1 MDWTTLYADRMA
13 RIGDSAIIA
22 LLKLAER
29 PDVISF
35 AGGLPDPKSFPISR
49 MKEVVDWVL
58 DHEGAAA
65 LQYGPTAGYSKLRE
79 WIADRMGRLEQTPVT
94 ADGVIV
100 TSSGVEALDLIAK
113 VLLNP
118 GDTVIVEAPTY
129 LAALHVFRS
138 YQAELVD
145 VPIDAD
151 GMIIDALEE
160 RLADLTRRGIRPKLL
175 YAIPTFQNPAGV
187 TLAADRRRRLVEVA
201 DRYGVPVIED
211 PAYVELRYEGDR
223 LPALVSLNP
232 EGVLFANTFSKIF
245 GPGVR
250 LGWITAPPG
259 VIAQLCQA
267 KQGTDQCSST
277 LGQRVVYEY
286 GRRGLIEQQVS
297 ASLPLYREKRDLTL
311 DAMTR
316 YFPSGVTWTRPA
328 GGFYSWVTLPDEVDT
343 GPMLERAIAQE
354 HVAYVSGPPFYA
366 DGRGANQLRLCFSF
380 VAPDKI
386 EEGIRR
392 LGRVIEQHIELRHHR
407 RRREEV
413 GSRGSGVG

>member
-35 AGGLPDPKSFPISR
+35 AGGLPDPKSFPILR

-175 YAIPTFQNPAGV
+175 YTIPTFQNPAGV

-201 DRYGVPVIED
+201 DRAGVPVIED
-211 PAYVELRYEGDR
+211 PAYGELRYEGDR
-223 LPALVSLNP
+223 LPSLVSLNP

-286 GRRGLIEQQVS
+286 GRRGLIERQVA

-311 DAMTR
+311 AAMAR

-328 GGFYSWVTLPDEVDT
+328 GGFYSWVTLPDGVET
-343 GPMLERAIAQE
+343 GPMLEWAIAHE

-407 RRREEV
+407 RRRE
-413 GSRGSGVG
+413 